1 MSHDKSSTIP
11 YTQLL
16 GQYSWYL
23 GNSVWYFL
31 NYWRT
36 EVCAMVTLSKNNLV
50 TLKCNNSKLA
60 SMSRKF
66 QQLWPFQVATVV
78 LNVLFNITPAQHIC
92 IQHCSSFYW
101 WLTQQK
107 TFLIKSCN
115 SMELISAYNLGPL
128 MWVIMGS

>member
-1 MSHDKSSTIP
+1 
-11 YTQLL
+11 
-16 GQYSWYL
+16 
-23 GNSVWYFL
+23 
-31 NYWRT
+31 
-36 EVCAMVTLSKNNLV
+36 MVTLSKNNLV

-78 LNVLFNITPAQHIC
+78 LNVLFNITPAPTYLHTTLLK
-92 IQHCSSFYW
+92 FYW

-128 MWVIMGS
+128 M